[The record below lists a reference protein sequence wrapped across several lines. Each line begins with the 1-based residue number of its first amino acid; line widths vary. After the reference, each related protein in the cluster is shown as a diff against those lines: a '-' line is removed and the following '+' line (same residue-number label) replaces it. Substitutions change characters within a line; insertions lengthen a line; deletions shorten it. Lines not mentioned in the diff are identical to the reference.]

1 MKWVRIDL
9 MIDDKDRKI
18 TFIYGGQVIEG
29 KASNLPYAETTRI
42 KTEYIIDAFKEMME
56 ASLAEK
62 KKELD
67 KKREREENLDKEGE
81 EER

>member
-67 KKREREENLDKEGE
+67 KKREENSDKEGE
-81 EER
+81 EEQ